1 MKSVTAQSGQTVFDI
16 ALQEMGSIAGV
27 FDLLEAN
34 PELQLD
40 LAVPA
45 GTKVNK
51 PALVVNNLVAEYYS
65 RNVINPV
72 SGMGEEVQLT
82 EKDLIMVVQTL
93 DYDLVNGDREFPR
106 VRLYNLRERLTV
118 QINYTGVGDGDLN
131 NVPPRDWSQK
141 VKMYIDQSLDG
152 VNFSHV
158 PWSMV
163 YLDPTVETHTYNII
177 GLLTNYVRACVYLEE
192 PSKGIIHQI
201 IWKVL

>member
-1 MKSVTAQSGQTVFDI
+1 MKFVTAQPDQTVFDI
-16 ALQEMGSIAGV
+16 SLQELGSIEGV
-27 FDLLEAN
+27 FDLLEVN

-40 LAVPA
+40 LSVPA
-45 GTKVNK
+45 ETKINK
-51 PALVVNNLVAEYYS
+51 PDWVVNNLVAEYYLQ
-65 RNVINPV
+65 NVINPV

-118 QINYTGVGDGDLN
+118 QINYTGVGDGDLTN
-131 NVPPRDWSQK
+131 DPPRDWSQK
-141 VKMYIDQSLDG
+141 VKIFIDQSLDG
-152 VNFSHV
+152 ISFSHV
-158 PWSMV
+158 PWSMI
-163 YLDPTVETHTYNII
+163 YLDPTTTTHTYNII
-177 GLLTNYVRACVYLEE
+177 GLLTNYVRACVYLDE